1 LIHQCSIA
9 SVSSAYPIIPHFGN
23 QLWSRVFQVNPE
35 LRDLKWAIVA
45 SRHRSL
51 RQAAETL
58 NTRQSTL
65 SRRLRDLEIEI
76 GVDLFER
83 TTGGTKLTPVGSEFL
98 EAAQRIVDEAERVF
112 LRFKARR
119 DSKSRPLRI
128 GICSSLSAG
137 NLRETLAELRRQIAD
152 ADILL
157 VDGAKERLL
166 GELVAS
172 AIDVAILTSGGRR
185 WNDRVLPLWNE
196 RVVLALPEHHP
207 LYDRQSVKWR
217 EFFDDR
223 ILMTRSGVDSELEQ
237 LLSVKAGGSGSLRI
251 SYQDVSLDR
260 LLSLV
265 GAGYGVS
272 PLLEGAA
279 GFVCPGVL
287 YRELH
292 DDSGQMR
299 LQFAAYW
306 KGTNSS
312 PMLQLFLDLLRAR
325 YPDLS
330 VSAIPD

>member
-1 LIHQCSIA
+1 
-9 SVSSAYPIIPHFGN
+9 
-23 QLWSRVFQVNPE
+23 VNSE
-35 LRDLKWAIVA
+35 LRDLKWALVA

-65 SRRLRDLEIEI
+65 SRRLHDLECDL

-83 TTGGTKLTPVGSEFL
+83 TTGGTKLTPVGREFL
-98 EAAQRIVDEAERVF
+98 DAARPIVDEADRLF
-112 LRFKARR
+112 LAFKTRR
-119 DSKSRPLRI
+119 NGGSRPLRI

-157 VDGAKERLL
+157 VDGAKEGLL
-166 GELVAS
+166 GGLIGG
-172 AIDVAILTSGGRR
+172 AIDVAILTSGGGR
-185 WNDRVLPLWNE
+185 WNDRVLPLWGE
-196 RVVLALPEHHP
+196 RVVVAVPEHHP
-207 LYDRQSVKWR
+207 LHDRQAIEWR
-217 EFFDDR
+217 ELCDNR
-223 ILMTRSGVDSELEQ
+223 ILLTRSGVDSELEQ
-237 LLSVKAGGSGSLRI
+237 LLSAKAGGSGSLRI

-279 GFVCPGVL
+279 GFGCPGVTH
-287 YRELH
+287 RELH
-292 DDSGQMR
+292 DDCGQMR

-306 KGTNSS
+306 KETNSS
-312 PMLQLFLDLLRAR
+312 PMLQPFLDLLRAR

-330 VSAIPD
+330 VSATSG

>member
-1 LIHQCSIA
+1 MNS
-9 SVSSAYPIIPHFGN
+9 
-23 QLWSRVFQVNPE
+23 E
-35 LRDLKWAIVA
+35 LRDLKWALVA

-65 SRRLRDLEIEI
+65 SRRLHDLECEL

-83 TTGGTKLTPVGSEFL
+83 TTGGTKLTPVGREFL
-98 EAAQRIVDEAERVF
+98 DLARPIVDEADRLF
-112 LRFKARR
+112 LTFKTRR
-119 DSKSRPLRI
+119 NGGRRPLRI

-137 NLRETLAELRRQIAD
+137 NLRETLAELCRQIAD

-157 VDGAKERLL
+157 VDGAKVGLL
-166 GELVAS
+166 GELAAG
-172 AIDVAILTSGGRR
+172 AIDVAILTSGGR
-185 WNDRVLPLWNE
+185 WNDRFLPLWGE
-196 RVVLALPEHHP
+196 RVVVAVRENHP
-207 LYDRQSVKWR
+207 LNSRPAIQWR
-217 EFFDDR
+217 ELCDNR
-223 ILMTRSGVDSELEQ
+223 ILLTRSGVDSELEQ

-265 GAGYGVS
+265 GAGYGVA

-279 GFVCPGVL
+279 GFGCPGVAH
-287 YRELH
+287 RELH
-292 DDSGQMR
+292 GDCGQMR

-306 KGTNSS
+306 KETNSS
-312 PMLQLFLDLLRAR
+312 PMLQRFLDLLRAR

-330 VSAIPD
+330 ASATSG

>member
-1 LIHQCSIA
+1 MNS
-9 SVSSAYPIIPHFGN
+9 
-23 QLWSRVFQVNPE
+23 E
-35 LRDLKWAIVA
+35 LRDLKWALVA

-65 SRRLRDLEIEI
+65 SRRLHDLECEL

-83 TTGGTKLTPVGSEFL
+83 TTGGTKLTPVGREFL
-98 EAAQRIVDEAERVF
+98 DLVRPLVDEADRLF
-112 LRFKARR
+112 LTFKTRR
-119 DSKSRPLRI
+119 NGGSRPLRI

-157 VDGAKERLL
+157 VDGAKEGLL
-166 GELVAS
+166 GELAAG
-172 AIDVAILTSGGRR
+172 AIDVAILTSGGGR
-185 WNDRVLPLWNE
+185 WNDRVLPLWGE
-196 RVVLALPEHHP
+196 RVVVAVPEHHP
-207 LYDRQSVKWR
+207 LHDRQAIKWR
-217 EFFDDR
+217 ELCDNR
-223 ILMTRSGVDSELEQ
+223 ILLTRSGVDSELEQ
-237 LLSVKAGGSGSLRI
+237 LLSAKAGGSVSLRI

-279 GFVCPGVL
+279 GFGCPGVTH
-287 YRELH
+287 RELH
-292 DDSGQMR
+292 DDCGQMR

-306 KGTNSS
+306 KETNSS
-312 PMLQLFLDLLRAR
+312 PMLQPFLDLLRAR

-330 VSAIPD
+330 VSATSG

>member
-1 LIHQCSIA
+1 
-9 SVSSAYPIIPHFGN
+9 
-23 QLWSRVFQVNPE
+23 VNSE
-35 LRDLKWAIVA
+35 LRDLKWALVA

-65 SRRLRDLEIEI
+65 SRRLHDLECEL

-83 TTGGTKLTPVGSEFL
+83 TTGGTKLTPVGREFL
-98 EAAQRIVDEAERVF
+98 DLARPLVDEADRLF
-112 LRFKARR
+112 LTFKTLRNGGR
-119 DSKSRPLRI
+119 RPLRI

-157 VDGAKERLL
+157 VDGAKEGLL
-166 GELVAS
+166 GELAAG
-172 AIDVAILTSGGRR
+172 AIDVAILTSGGGR
-185 WNDRVLPLWNE
+185 WNDRVLPLWGE
-196 RVVLALPEHHP
+196 RVVVAVPEHHP
-207 LYDRQSVKWR
+207 LHDRQAIKWR
-217 EFFDDR
+217 ELCDNR
-223 ILMTRSGVDSELEQ
+223 ILLTRSGVDSELEQ
-237 LLSVKAGGSGSLRI
+237 LLSAKAGGSVSLRI

-279 GFVCPGVL
+279 GFGCPGVTH
-287 YRELH
+287 RELH
-292 DDSGQMR
+292 DDCGQMR

-306 KGTNSS
+306 KETNSS
-312 PMLQLFLDLLRAR
+312 PMLQPFLDLLRAR

-330 VSAIPD
+330 VSATSG